1 MIALAAMETRLHR
14 SALAS
19 IVLLAQVATAPAA
32 DAAWV
37 NRHLLHALLARA
49 PAAAEGQPALD
60 AKRLEDC
67 VRTARDL
74 DRMAVS
80 LDNQMIVIQ
89 DTTSWIAYSHTLDG
103 PQLPRPDR
111 TEKELS
117 ADFEHRIAERAVMQQ
132 RLERDTDAYRR
143 QLATYDSGVERFERD
158 CGGTFRSQDLDTVK
172 TRLGLE

>member
-1 MIALAAMETRLHR
+1 MIRSAAMETWLHR
-14 SALAS
+14 SAPAW
-19 IVLLAQVATAPAA
+19 IALLAQVAIVAPA

-37 NRHLLHALLARA
+37 NRNLLHGLLSRA
-49 PAAAEGQPALD
+49 PAAADAEPALD

-67 VRTARDL
+67 IRAARDL

-117 ADFEHRIAERAVMQQ
+117 AEFEHRLAERAVMQK

-143 QLATYDSGVERFERD
+143 QLATYNSGVERFERD
-158 CGGTFRSQDLDTVK
+158 CNGTFRSQDLDAVK
-172 TRLGLE
+172 ARLGLE